1 MRILILLFFT
11 FSSIAQNNDQR
22 LAYQYFVN
30 GDYDKAVVLYEE
42 INKKSFSLNTY
53 NPFFTSL
60 INLNR
65 FSEAEK
71 LARKQYS
78 KNSSRLNFLAD
89 LIISQFKL
97 DQKNKYS
104 FNLKKIIKKID
115 GRNSQ
120 VIQVANRF
128 QLFEMYSIALEIYD
142 KSSEINDNYQ
152 YDLQKAQL
160 YGLLGDEELMI
171 NKNIDYLL
179 RNPNQK
185 KVVFS
190 NIQRFVDNNGIK
202 NNNNYTIVKKSLL
215 NIIKLYPERYDFNE
229 MLVWLFMQNKKY
241 NLALSHVISIDR
253 KTKNSLDKIYNI
265 SETLLDLE
273 KYKLAIKGLDYIIS
287 RGFNS
292 ELYINSYI
300 NKLYAKIKVSNYKP
314 LELKEINDEY
324 SAVIDEVGKH
334 SYSVLLLSNYA
345 HFKAFYLDEL
355 NEAKILLE
363 EVMQIPSIEL
373 VDLAECKIQYADILL
388 LSDKIWDALLYY
400 SQVENDFKES
410 PIGHRAKFKR
420 AKIAY
425 YQGDFNWAQAQLD
438 VLKSS
443 TSKLIS
449 NDAMDLSLLITD
461 NYNLDTIDK
470 PMMQFAKADLLCF
483 QKKYNDAIVIYDS
496 ILLEFKG
503 HDLSDEIYFR
513 KYQIY
518 LEDNNFEM
526 ALKMLNSII
535 EDFSYE
541 ILIDDALYNTAKI
554 YDYNIQDK
562 EKASEFYQQL
572 ILEHEGSIY
581 VSEARDR
588 FRFLRGDK
596 IDNEL

>member
-11 FSSIAQNNDQR
+11 LSSFAQNNDQR
-22 LAYQYFVN
+22 LAYQYYIN
-30 GDYDKAVVLYEE
+30 GDYEKAVILYEE

-71 LARKQYS
+71 IARKQYS
-78 KNSSRLNFLAD
+78 KNNARLNFFAD
-89 LIISQFKL
+89 LIIAQIKL
-97 DQKNKYS
+97 DQKNKYR
-104 FNLKKIIKKID
+104 FNLKKIIKKIN

-120 VIQVANRF
+120 VIQIANRF
-128 QLFEMYSIALEIYD
+128 QLFEMYSFALEIYEQ
-142 KSSEINDNYQ
+142 SSEINNNYQ

-160 YGLLGDEELMI
+160 YGLLGNDELMI
-171 NKNIDYLL
+171 NKNVDYLL

-190 NIQRFVDNNGIK
+190 NIQRYIDNNGIE
-202 NNNNYTIVKKSLL
+202 NNDNYLIVKKSLL
-215 NIIKLYPERYDFNE
+215 NIIKLHPERYDFNE

-253 KTKNSLDKIYNI
+253 KTQNSIDKIYNI
-265 SETLLDLE
+265 SETLLDLK

-287 RGFNS
+287 KGFNS

-300 NKLYAKIKVSNYKP
+300 NKLYAKTKISNNKKE
-314 LELKEINDEY
+314 ELKEINNEY
-324 SAVIDEVGKH
+324 LTVIDEVGKN

-345 HFKAFYLDEL
+345 HFKAFYLNEL

-363 EVMQIPSIEL
+363 EVMLIPLINAE
-373 VDLAECKIQYADILL
+373 DLAECKIQYADVLL

-461 NYNLDTIDK
+461 NYIVDK
-470 PMMQFAKADLLCF
+470 
-483 QKKYNDAIVIYDS
+483 
-496 ILLEFKG
+496 
-503 HDLSDEIYFR
+503 
-513 KYQIY
+513 
-518 LEDNNFEM
+518 
-526 ALKMLNSII
+526 
-535 EDFSYE
+535 
-541 ILIDDALYNTAKI
+541 
-554 YDYNIQDK
+554 
-562 EKASEFYQQL
+562 
-572 ILEHEGSIY
+572 
-581 VSEARDR
+581 
-588 FRFLRGDK
+588 
-596 IDNEL
+596 

>member
-22 LAYQYFVN
+22 LAYQYFIN

-65 FSEAEK
+65 FSEAER

-78 KNSSRLNFLAD
+78 KNSSRLNFLSD

-97 DQKNKYS
+97 NQKNKCS

-160 YGLLGDEELMI
+160 YGLLGDDELMI
-171 NKNIDYLL
+171 DKNIDYLL

-202 NNNNYTIVKKSLL
+202 NKNNYTIVKRSLL

-300 NKLYAKIKVSNYKP
+300 NKLYAKTKISNYKP
-314 LELKEINDEY
+314 VELKEINDEY

-470 PMMQFAKADLLCF
+470 PMMQFAKGDLLCF

-503 HDLSDEIYFR
+503 HELSDEIYFR

-518 LEDNNFEM
+518 LEGNNFEM

-581 VSEARDR
+581 ISEARDR

>member
-1 MRILILLFFT
+1 MRILILLFFA

-22 LAYQYFVN
+22 LAYQYFIN

-128 QLFEMYSIALEIYD
+128 QLFEMYSVSLEIYN
-142 KSSEINDNYQ
+142 KSSEINENYQ

-300 NKLYAKIKVSNYKP
+300 NKLYAKTKISNYKP
-314 LELKEINDEY
+314 VELKEINDEY
-324 SAVIDEVGKH
+324 LAVIDEVGKH

-518 LEDNNFEM
+518 LENNNFEM

-596 IDNEL
+596 VDNEL

>member
-22 LAYQYFVN
+22 LAYQYFIN

-71 LARKQYS
+71 LARKQYL
-78 KNSSRLNFLAD
+78 KNSARLNFLAD

-97 DQKNKYS
+97 DQKNKYN

-128 QLFEMYSIALEIYD
+128 QLFEMYSVALEIYD

-300 NKLYAKIKVSNYKP
+300 NKLYAKTKISNYKSV
-314 LELKEINDEY
+314 ELKEINNEY
-324 SAVIDEVGKH
+324 LAVIDEVGKH

-470 PMMQFAKADLLCF
+470 PMTQFAIGDLLCF

-518 LEDNNFEM
+518 LKNNNFEM

-535 EDFSYE
+535 EDFPYE
-541 ILIDDALYNTAKI
+541 ILIDDALYNSAKI

-596 IDNEL
+596 IDDEL

>member
-22 LAYQYFVN
+22 LAYQYFIN

-71 LARKQYS
+71 LARKQYL
-78 KNSSRLNFLAD
+78 KNSARLNFLAD

-97 DQKNKYS
+97 DQKNKYN

-160 YGLLGDEELMI
+160 YGLLGDDELMI
-171 NKNIDYLL
+171 SKNIDYLL

-185 KVVFS
+185 KIVFS
-190 NIQRFVDNNGIK
+190 NIQKFVDNNGIK

-300 NKLYAKIKVSNYKP
+300 NKLYAKTKISNYKP
-314 LELKEINDEY
+314 VELKEINDEY

-363 EVMQIPSIEL
+363 EVMLIPLINAE
-373 VDLAECKIQYADILL
+373 DLAECKIQYADVLL

-470 PMMQFAKADLLCF
+470 PMMQFAKAELLCF
-483 QKKYNDAIVIYDS
+483 QMKYNEAISLYDS
-496 ILLEFKG
+496 ILFEFKG

-518 LEDNNFEM
+518 LVKNNFEM
-526 ALKMLNSII
+526 SLKMLNTII
-535 EDFSYE
+535 EEFSYE
-541 ILIDDALYNTAKI
+541 ILIDDALYNSAKI
-554 YDYNIQDK
+554 YDYKINDK
-562 EKASEFYQQL
+562 EKASQFYQQL

-588 FRFLRGDK
+588 FRILRGDK

>member
-22 LAYQYFVN
+22 LAYQYFIN

-71 LARKQYS
+71 LARKQYL
-78 KNSSRLNFLAD
+78 KNSARLNFLAD

-97 DQKNKYS
+97 DQKNKYN

-128 QLFEMYSIALEIYD
+128 QLFEMYSVALEIYD

-160 YGLLGDEELMI
+160 YGLLGDDELMI
-171 NKNIDYLL
+171 SKNIDYLL

-185 KVVFS
+185 KIVFS
-190 NIQRFVDNNGIK
+190 NIQKFVDNNGIK

-253 KTKNSLDKIYNI
+253 KTKNSLDEIYNI
-265 SETLLDLE
+265 SETLLDLQ

-300 NKLYAKIKVSNYKP
+300 NKLYAKTKISNYKSV
-314 LELKEINDEY
+314 ELKEINNEY
-324 SAVIDEVGKH
+324 LAVIDEVGKH

-470 PMMQFAKADLLCF
+470 PMTQFAIGDLLCF

-535 EDFSYE
+535 EDFPYE
-541 ILIDDALYNTAKI
+541 ILIDDALYNSAKI

-596 IDNEL
+596 IDDEL

>member
-11 FSSIAQNNDQR
+11 LSSFAQNNDQR
-22 LAYQYFVN
+22 LAYQYYIN
-30 GDYDKAVVLYEE
+30 GDYEKAVILYEE

-71 LARKQYS
+71 IARKQYS
-78 KNSSRLNFLAD
+78 KNNARLNFFAD
-89 LIISQFKL
+89 LIIAQIKL
-97 DQKNKYS
+97 DQKNKYR
-104 FNLKKIIKKID
+104 FNLKKIIKKIN

-120 VIQVANRF
+120 VIQIANRF
-128 QLFEMYSIALEIYD
+128 QLFEMYSVALEIYEQ
-142 KSSEINDNYQ
+142 SSEINNNYQ

-160 YGLLGDEELMI
+160 YGLLGNDELMI

-190 NIQRFVDNNGIK
+190 NIQRFIDNNGIE
-202 NNNNYTIVKKSLL
+202 NNDNYLIVKKSLL
-215 NIIKLYPERYDFNE
+215 NIIKLHPERYDFNE

-253 KTKNSLDKIYNI
+253 KTQNSIDKIYNI

-287 RGFNS
+287 KGFNS

-300 NKLYAKIKVSNYKP
+300 NKLYAKTKISNNKKE
-314 LELKEINDEY
+314 ELKEINNEY
-324 SAVIDEVGKH
+324 LTVIDEVGKN

-363 EVMQIPSIEL
+363 EVMLIPLINAE
-373 VDLAECKIQYADILL
+373 DLAECKIQYADILL

-470 PMMQFAKADLLCF
+470 PMMQFAKAELLCF
-483 QKKYNDAIVIYDS
+483 QMKYAEAISLYDS

-518 LEDNNFEM
+518 LVKNNFEM
-526 ALKMLNSII
+526 SLKMLNTII
-535 EDFSYE
+535 EEFSYE
-541 ILIDDALYNTAKI
+541 ILIDDALYNSAKI
-554 YDYNIQDK
+554 YDYRIRDK
-562 EKASEFYQQL
+562 EKASQFYQQL

-588 FRFLRGDK
+588 FRILRGDK

>member
-1 MRILILLFFT
+1 MRILVLLFFT

-22 LAYQYFVN
+22 LAYQYFIN

-78 KNSSRLNFLAD
+78 KNSTRLNFLAD
-89 LIISQFKL
+89 LIISQYKL
-97 DQKNKYS
+97 DQKNRYS

-128 QLFEMYSIALEIYD
+128 QLFEMYSVALEIYD
-142 KSSEINDNYQ
+142 KSSEINENYQ

-171 NKNIDYLL
+171 NKNINYLL

-300 NKLYAKIKVSNYKP
+300 NKLYAKTKISNYK
-314 LELKEINDEY
+314 
-324 SAVIDEVGKH
+324 
-334 SYSVLLLSNYA
+334 
-345 HFKAFYLDEL
+345 
-355 NEAKILLE
+355 
-363 EVMQIPSIEL
+363 SI
-373 VDLAECKIQYADILL
+373 K
-388 LSDKIWDALLYY
+388 
-400 SQVENDFKES
+400 
-410 PIGHRAKFKR
+410 
-420 AKIAY
+420 
-425 YQGDFNWAQAQLD
+425 
-438 VLKSS
+438 
-443 TSKLIS
+443 TS
-449 NDAMDLSLLITD
+449 
-461 NYNLDTIDK
+461 
-470 PMMQFAKADLLCF
+470 
-483 QKKYNDAIVIYDS
+483 
-496 ILLEFKG
+496 
-503 HDLSDEIYFR
+503 
-513 KYQIY
+513 
-518 LEDNNFEM
+518 
-526 ALKMLNSII
+526 
-535 EDFSYE
+535 
-541 ILIDDALYNTAKI
+541 
-554 YDYNIQDK
+554 
-562 EKASEFYQQL
+562 
-572 ILEHEGSIY
+572 
-581 VSEARDR
+581 
-588 FRFLRGDK
+588 
-596 IDNEL
+596 

>member
-22 LAYQYFVN
+22 LAYQYFIN

-142 KSSEINDNYQ
+142 KSSEINENYQ

-202 NNNNYTIVKKSLL
+202 NSSNYTIVKKSLL

-292 ELYINSYI
+292 ELYIKSYI
-300 NKLYAKIKVSNYKP
+300 NKLYVKTKISNYKP

-373 VDLAECKIQYADILL
+373 VDLAECKIQYADMLL

-470 PMMQFAKADLLCF
+470 PMMQFAKAELLCF
-483 QKKYNDAIVIYDS
+483 QMKYNEAISLYDS
-496 ILLEFKG
+496 ILFEFKG

-518 LEDNNFEM
+518 LVKNNFEM
-526 ALKMLNSII
+526 SLKMLNTII

-541 ILIDDALYNTAKI
+541 ILIDDALYNSAKI
-554 YDYNIQDK
+554 YDYRIRDK
-562 EKASEFYQQL
+562 EKASQFYQQL

-588 FRFLRGDK
+588 FRILRGDK